1 MRKLFLP
8 ILFFFAACAEKKEEE
23 KPVQKNENTDYL
35 VTLDGIGPVKTGM
48 SQEELEKLLNKK
60 LPLTNLTDTISGSWM
75 DSARIQYKDADIKL
89 TFVRTQTMTIDSYY
103 LRITGMETSNRMWKT
118 KEGVGIGS
126 GKQQIIDAFFDNYV
140 LFMGPDYADT
150 TYTTRSKTHYTVRVR
165 EDREGKEIVFY
176 LKDNKVYAIEVGAF
190 YDDEE

>member
-1 MRKLFLP
+1 MRKVLFPLLC
-8 ILFFFAACAEKKEEE
+8 ILFACNSKPTEKK
-23 KPVQKNENTDYL
+23 PENNDYL
-35 VTLDGIGPVKTGM
+35 ISIDGMGPVKTGM

-60 LPLTNLTDTISGSWM
+60 LPLTNLTDTISGSWE

-89 TFVRTQTMTIDSYY
+89 SFVRTPTMTIDSYY

-140 LFMGPDYADT
+140 LFMWPDYADT
-150 TYTTRSKTHYTVRVR
+150 TYTTRSKTHYTVSVR
-165 EDREGKEIVFY
+165 ENREGKEIVFH